1 MNEKKR
7 GYLKISKS
15 WGECNCGCGRRIAP
29 PGLMC
34 IVNGFFFIATHER
47 KVPDDFYFD
56 VSDSFL
62 TNKNLKQPV
71 EEDLMTTSQKKIHL
85 STVQACVADG
95 FIMVKPDKKL
105 VEALEDFSNSQ
116 STQSKESSMA
126 TTKKVIPTAKSTKE
140 QNNGSAPVVAK
151 KVVLPKAEKPNKAV
165 KPKAE
170 KGSKVPRI
178 TANNLCRELLLE
190 RKYTDDQITAKI
202 KEVFPDSKFT
212 NVYVS
217 TTRVDLNKGYYKKC
231 IIKEPISKLVEKD
244 GKIVPSEEIKKERD
258 AARAANRRALA
269 EKKKVALD
277 TIAAKKKL
285 PIKKEGLQEGSQ
297 K

>member
-1 MNEKKR
+1 MQLYLLLPIILMNEKKR

-15 WGECNCGCGRRIAP
+15 WGECNCGCGRKIAP

-34 IVNGFFFIATHER
+34 IVNGFFFIATHESR
-47 KVPDDFYFD
+47 VSDDFYFD
-56 VSDSFL
+56 VS
-62 TNKNLKQPV
+62 
-71 EEDLMTTSQKKIHL
+71 E
-85 STVQACVADG
+85 VQACAVDE
-95 FIMVKPDKKL
+95 FTMVKPDKKL
-105 VEALEDFSNSQ
+105 VETLEDFSNSQ

-178 TANNLCRELLLE
+178 TANSLCRELLLE

-231 IIKEPISKLVEKD
+231 IVKEPISKLVEKD

-269 EKKKVALD
+269 EKKKVVALD
-277 TIAAKKKL
+277 TNAAKKKL